1 MTETTNKIIKIVLV
15 VITLIGLSGIILAC
29 GTSSKTSEAQATVK
43 ELIELKTEK
52 QQCKDSL
59 NYQETIE
66 EYKGIYHCN
75 QNDERIVELKKTLQ
89 ENLLNDYEQVD
100 SIIMHKQL
108 ENIASSTGNKAEQLL
123 GLMLS
128 E

>member
-15 VITLIGLSGIILAC
+15 VIALIGLSWIILAC

-43 ELIELKTEK
+43 ELIELKDQK
-52 QQCKDSL
+52 QQCKDGL

-66 EYKGIYHCN
+66 EYKWLFHCN
-75 QNDERIVELKKTLQ
+75 ENDERIIELKKILSD
-89 ENLLNDYEQVD
+89 NLLNDYEQVD
-100 SIIMHKQL
+100 SIIMQKQL
-108 ENIASSTGNKAEQLL
+108 EQISASTWNKLAQLE
-123 GLMLS
+123 GLLLS